1 MTRNIVAIGLS
12 LIVLIATIFTVAA
25 IWDLWEL
32 PRDAIMKLL
41 KTLFVVMCSGGVT
54 LFIFSVIYKSK
65 KSNERER
72 VEQHTNSKSEQTAA

>member
-12 LIVLIATIFTVAA
+12 LIVLIATGFTVAA

-54 LFIFSVIYKSK
+54 LFIYSVIYKK
-65 KSNERER
+65 KKNSVSAGPH
-72 VEQHTNSKSEQTAA
+72 VEQTDQSSNAA